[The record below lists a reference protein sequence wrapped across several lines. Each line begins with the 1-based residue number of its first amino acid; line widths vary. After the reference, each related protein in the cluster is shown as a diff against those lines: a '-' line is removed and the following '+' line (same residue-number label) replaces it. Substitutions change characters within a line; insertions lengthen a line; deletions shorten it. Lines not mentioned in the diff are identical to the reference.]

1 MCCWVLVFALSP
13 FCVLVCVFWEMVHG
27 WVRGL
32 SCGPSICV
40 SWSTSGRKV
49 GLARCEASLGPPVE
63 DLCWLFQG
71 GASFAGRLCC
81 LCLVFVSFY
90 VSSLLPSG
98 HLKGK
103 G

>member
-1 MCCWVLVFALSP
+1 
-13 FCVLVCVFWEMVHG
+13 MVHG

-40 SWSTSGRKV
+40 SGSTSGRRV
-49 GLARCEASLGPPVE
+49 GLVRCEASLGPPME
-63 DLCWLFQG
+63 NLCWLFQG
-71 GASFAGRLCC
+71 GASSVGRLCC
-81 LCLVFVSFY
+81 LCLVFVSFC
-90 VSSLLPSG
+90 VCSLLPSG

>member
-1 MCCWVLVFALSP
+1 
-13 FCVLVCVFWEMVHG
+13 MVHG

-40 SWSTSGRKV
+40 SWSTSGRRV
-49 GLARCEASLGPPVE
+49 GLVRCEASLGPPME
-63 DLCWLFQG
+63 NLCWLFQG
-71 GASFAGRLCC
+71 GASSVGRLCC
-81 LCLVFVSFY
+81 LCLVFVSFF
-90 VSSLLPSG
+90 VCSLLPSG